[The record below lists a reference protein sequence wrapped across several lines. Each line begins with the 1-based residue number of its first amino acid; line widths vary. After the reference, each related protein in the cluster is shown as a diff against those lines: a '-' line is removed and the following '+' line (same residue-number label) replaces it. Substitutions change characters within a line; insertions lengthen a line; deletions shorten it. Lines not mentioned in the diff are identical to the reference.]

1 MSNKAIR
8 IGYSLSLS
16 GILAANG
23 KTALLAHK
31 LWEEYINNKGGLL
44 GRPVQLVCIDDQ
56 TNPNL
61 VPEIYQKLLAGEH
74 IDLFM
79 GGYGDN
85 SIKPAMPL
93 IIEHKRFFV
102 GLMGLAVNQEFNYE
116 NYFAMIPTGP
126 DPGVALTEGFFSVAA
141 MQHPKPE
148 TVALLSADAPFSKSP
163 VQGAKENCSKNGMRV
178 VFAESYPLS
187 TTDFSPFIRRV
198 QQTGADILFM
208 CSYVSD
214 SVGLIRAIN
223 QEGLKV
229 KLVGGAMIG
238 PQNGSVKLEL
248 GPLLN
253 GIVNYEYWLPVK
265 NLMYPGVEEMI
276 EKYQARAQQEG
287 TDPLGYYV
295 APMAYAQLQI
305 LEQAITATQ
314 SLDDSILSA
323 YTRDAVFHTVVG
335 DVKFGKGGGWTAPR
349 VLTVQYQQLTDHTIG
364 QFKDAKTQVVLL
376 PEALSSGELI
386 YPYVTSRYT

>member
-1 MSNKAIR
+1 MNNKPIR

-23 KTALLAHK
+23 KTALLAHE
-31 LWEEYINNKGGLL
+31 LWEENINNKGGLL
-44 GRPVQLVCIDDQ
+44 GRPVELICIDDQ
-56 TNPNL
+56 TNPSL
-61 VPEIYQKLLAGEH
+61 VPGIYQKLLAGEQT
-74 IDLFM
+74 DLLM

-93 IIEHKRFFV
+93 IIEHNRFFV

-126 DPGVALTEGFFSVAA
+126 DPGVALSEGFFSVAA

-148 TVALLSADAPFSKSP
+148 TVAILAADAPFSKSP

-178 VFAESYPLS
+178 VFEENYPLS
-187 TTDFSPFIRRV
+187 TTEFSPFIRKV

-223 QEGLKV
+223 QEGLKAR
-229 KLVGGAMIG
+229 LVGGAMIG

-265 NLMYPGVEEMI
+265 NLMYPGVGDMI
-276 EKYQARAQQEG
+276 EKYQARAQQNG

-314 SLDDSILSA
+314 SLDDSRLAA

-335 DVKFGKGGGWTAPR
+335 DVKFEKGGGWTVPR

-376 PEALSSGELI
+376 PEPLSSGKLI
-386 YPYVTSRYT
+386 YPYSD